1 MNVKGKQRIMQKR
14 KEIDN
19 EAKRRKIIIMK
30 KKLKSKIMQ
39 KKKGNKN

>member
-19 EAKRRKIIIMK
+19 EAKRRKINNYEKQGI
-30 KKLKSKIMQ
+30 SKIIQ
-39 KKKGNKN
+39 KKKGNRK